1 MAKRTK
7 SLEVKAQYIYNPEF
21 TACPHCGKPLRARPY
36 YQWRKTVQQLDGAVY
51 VASQARE
58 CVNPQ
63 CEHRGRAYTSAA
75 AQMVTVPECTYGL
88 DVIAQIGWWRD
99 REHLN
104 RQQIHQ
110 RLEGAGVQISERE
123 VDYLYARYQVL
134 LGCAE
139 RLDVQRLQETAAQR
153 GGLIVSLDGLEPEG
167 ATEQLWVVREVQT
180 ELVLVVGWLARVNHE
195 TLDALLAPVVALGLP
210 VLATMSDKQGC
221 VKKALNEVWPDVP
234 HQWCHSHYLGNATRA
249 IYDHDSALKT
259 ELRKAVRH
267 EIHASVGE
275 VLSDSA
281 EAVFS
286 PSTDDG
292 IGAR

>member
-1 MAKRTK
+1 
-7 SLEVKAQYIYNPEF
+7 
-21 TACPHCGKPLRARPY
+21 
-36 YQWRKTVQQLDGAVY
+36 
-51 VASQARE
+51 
-58 CVNPQ
+58 
-63 CEHRGRAYTSAA
+63 
-75 AQMVTVPECTYGL
+75 
-88 DVIAQIGWWRD
+88 
-99 REHLN
+99 
-104 RQQIHQ
+104 
-110 RLEGAGVQISERE
+110 
-123 VDYLYARYQVL
+123 
-134 LGCAE
+134 
-139 RLDVQRLQETAAQR
+139 
-153 GGLIVSLDGLEPEG
+153 
-167 ATEQLWVVREVQT
+167 VQT